1 VARYENGTDAI
12 FVGRWSALT
21 TEIFPGDMRLEL
33 TDDSAVARVFRFQAP
48 AWLDSYEDVES
59 AVSRRMREHGFRRAA
74 AAPVTVAG
82 RLWGAVVVAATR
94 PETLQDG
101 ATERR
106 LESFAQI
113 VSLALA
119 SADAREQLLAS
130 RKRLVQV
137 ADEERRRLERD
148 LHDGAQQRLV
158 ALTHRLHLALKFLG
172 SDDERVREQL
182 DVCALEVREAIDDL
196 RRVANGLHPPVLT
209 EAGLPA
215 ALRALARRSPLP
227 VTLRSA
233 PERRFAAE
241 IETAVYYL
249 VSEALTNTVKHA
261 GATAASVDVRSEDG
275 RLVVE
280 VADDGR
286 GGADPAQGS
295 GLRGLN
301 DRVEAVG
308 GTLVITS
315 GQAGTTVQAAFPVE
329 SPERL

>member
-1 VARYENGTDAI
+1 
-12 FVGRWSALT
+12 
-21 TEIFPGDMRLEL
+21 
-33 TDDSAVARVFRFQAP
+33 
-48 AWLDSYEDVES
+48 
-59 AVSRRMREHGFRRAA
+59 
-74 AAPVTVAG
+74 
-82 RLWGAVVVAATR
+82 VVVAATR
-94 PETLQDG
+94 PETLRDG

-233 PERRFAAE
+233 PDRRFASE

-261 GATAASVDVRSEDG
+261 AATAASVDVRSEDG
-275 RLVVE
+275 RIVVE

-315 GQAGTTVQAAFPVE
+315 GQAGTTVQAVFPVE